1 MKKLLISTILLV
13 AVVTLTAIDVT
24 FNCNMNQQ
32 ITLGNF
38 DPATDGL
45 DVPGTF
51 NDWSEDSVLTDADE
65 DGIYT
70 VMVSDF
76 TAGDNIEYKFRINF
90 DWGNAEYPGGGNRS
104 YTVVDGANILDHW
117 YNDEEPQTVAVDVTF
132 TLFDESGTFQ
142 NIKMKGS
149 FDNWLLHQ
157 TYDDGTNGDVTAED
171 NIWTCIVT
179 EVPNGSWEWG
189 AIEDNGTPN
198 GIWLIDGDNLQFVV
212 DTEGNITGQ
221 THYDIPAPPDELEQ
235 NVIVTFQVDMNCVGA
250 SEDGV
255 FLAGSFNE
263 WAANDID
270 MQDLDDDGIYE
281 AEILFEEGTTSVH
294 SYKYINGTDWEGIDD
309 RGLLVDDSNSTMLL
323 EVVYFNNQDPSQY
336 TTQDVIVTFQVDMN
350 VLEAA
355 DNIYVAGDFNSW
367 LPDTV
372 ELSDDDMDGIFVVE
386 HLIPTG
392 TFIHQNYK
400 FINGNIWETG
410 FGNRTFD
417 IDDSGATQI
426 LDVVTFNNFIHN
438 NLSTQDVNVTFNV
451 NMNALDPAWYSNGVF
466 MLGNVIPL
474 TDNAYDNPLTE
485 GETGFFSTTMLFPA
499 GSYKDVSFVYLRDDG
514 TTLWLEFPQEMLRTF
529 TIDDSGSEQ
538 ILNMN
543 SWGEFVAVNDELQIT
558 NFDLNNYP
566 NPFNPTTTISFDYAP
581 NDSNNTEVYIYN
593 IKGQRVKMFSTNSHP
608 ELIEGS
614 VIWNGNDEN
623 GKPVSSGIYFSKLLV
638 NGKSIASKKMLLLK

>member
-1 MKKLLISTILLV
+1 
-13 AVVTLTAIDVT
+13 
-24 FNCNMNQQ
+24 
-32 ITLGNF
+32 
-38 DPATDGL
+38 
-45 DVPGTF
+45 
-51 NDWSEDSVLTDADE
+51 
-65 DGIYT
+65 
-70 VMVSDF
+70 
-76 TAGDNIEYKFRINF
+76 
-90 DWGNAEYPGGGNRS
+90 
-104 YTVVDGANILDHW
+104 
-117 YNDEEPQTVAVDVTF
+117 
-132 TLFDESGTFQ
+132 
-142 NIKMKGS
+142 
-149 FDNWLLHQ
+149 
-157 TYDDGTNGDVTAED
+157 
-171 NIWTCIVT
+171 
-179 EVPNGSWEWG
+179 
-189 AIEDNGTPN
+189 
-198 GIWLIDGDNLQFVV
+198 
-212 DTEGNITGQ
+212 
-221 THYDIPAPPDELEQ
+221 
-235 NVIVTFQVDMNCVGA
+235 
-250 SEDGV
+250 
-255 FLAGSFNE
+255 
-263 WAANDID
+263 
-270 MQDLDDDGIYE
+270 
-281 AEILFEEGTTSVH
+281 
-294 SYKYINGTDWEGIDD
+294 
-309 RGLLVDDSNSTMLL
+309 
-323 EVVYFNNQDPSQY
+323 
-336 TTQDVIVTFQVDMN
+336 MN